1 MKKSKKTTKI
11 GVCGIHAGAGAT
23 HVSHML
29 ALYLAGCRRKKTIL
43 AEVDEK
49 SSLQHL
55 EQYLFGHTGAGNF
68 RMRRCL
74 YWYDAENM
82 PETEADYMVYDTG
95 SGSSCRCDLLFSCD
109 LYIAVGNGGVF
120 YRTEWEDFFRS
131 GEVRER
137 ICLRGMQEW
146 RFLKNHAQSGAEE
159 SMILRMDGKKQ
170 KIKVYGLG
178 AEENLL
184 HLSKEAQKLMEKMD
198 I

>member
-1 MKKSKKTTKI
+1 MKKSKKTIKI

-29 ALYLAGCRRKKTIL
+29 ALYLAGCRRKKTVL
-43 AEVDEK
+43 AEVDGK
-49 SSLQHL
+49 SSLQQL
-55 EQYLFGHTGAGNF
+55 EQYLFGHAGAGNF

-74 YWYDAENM
+74 YCYDTKNM

-95 SGSSCRCDLLFSCD
+95 SGSGCRCDLLFSCD
-109 LYIAVGNGGVF
+109 LHVAVGSGGVF

-146 RFLKNHAQSGAEE
+146 RFLKNHAKSGAEE
-159 SMILRMDGKKQ
+159 TIILRMDGKKQ
-170 KIKVYGLG
+170 KIKLYGLG